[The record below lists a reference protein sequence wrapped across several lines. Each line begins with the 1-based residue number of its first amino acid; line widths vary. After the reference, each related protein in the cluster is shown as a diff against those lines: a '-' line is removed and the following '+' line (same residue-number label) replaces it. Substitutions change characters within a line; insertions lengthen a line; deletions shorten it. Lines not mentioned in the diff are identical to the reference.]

1 MTAQTW
7 KEDDTLRAASTGFK
21 VEKKRNTLQRKN
33 KTKEE
38 EIKGEGS
45 DEPRSP
51 FCRIFFSLLPL
62 P

>member
-7 KEDDTLRAASTGFK
+7 KEDDTLRAASTQFNVKKGILCR
-21 VEKKRNTLQRKN
+21 EKK
-33 KTKEE
+33 TKDE